1 MTTASATTLPPPVRG
16 MPVLGL
22 SSSTMAEVVLPPL
35 EVPSS
40 DPPPQPPVLL
50 LELELLL
57 ELLEPE
63 LEPELELL
71 ELEPELLEPE
81 LLEPELELLDPLE
94 LLELLLLPGVSPPPV
109 LGMTSPSLIFVLQPM
124 Q

>member
-1 MTTASATTLPPPVRG
+1 MTIASATTFPPPVRG

-35 EVPSS
+35 EDPSS

-50 LELELLL
+50 LEVELLL

-71 ELEPELLEPE
+71 ELDPELLE
-81 LLEPELELLDPLE
+81 LEPELELLDPLE

-109 LGMTSPSLIFVLQPM
+109 LGMGLPFSIIVLQLL

>member
-1 MTTASATTLPPPVRG
+1 M
-16 MPVLGL
+16 GL

-35 EVPSS
+35 EAPSS

-57 ELLEPE
+57 ELL
-63 LEPELELL
+63 L
-71 ELEPELLEPE
+71 ELE
-81 LLEPELELLDPLE
+81 LEPELELLDPLE
-94 LLELLLLPGVSPPPV
+94 LLLLLLPGVSPPPV
-109 LGMTSPSLIFVLQPM
+109 LGMNSPGLIIVLQSM

>member
-1 MTTASATTLPPPVRG
+1 M
-16 MPVLGL
+16 GL

-35 EVPSS
+35 EDPSS

-57 ELLEPE
+57 EPELLE

-71 ELEPELLEPE
+71 ELELELLDP
-81 LLEPELELLDPLE
+81 ELLDPLE
-94 LLELLLLPGVSPPPV
+94 LLELLLLPGVSPPLV
-109 LGMTSPSLIFVLQPM
+109 MGMGLPFSIIVLQLL

>member
-1 MTTASATTLPPPVRG
+1 

-35 EVPSS
+35 EDPSS

-63 LEPELELL
+63 LELE
-71 ELEPELLEPE
+71 
-81 LLEPELELLDPLE
+81 LEPELELLDPLE
-94 LLELLLLPGVSPPPV
+94 LLLLPGVSPPV
-109 LGMTSPSLIFVLQPM
+109 LGMASPSLIFVLQPL

>member
-1 MTTASATTLPPPVRG
+1 

-35 EVPSS
+35 EDPSS

-63 LEPELELL
+63 LELE
-71 ELEPELLEPE
+71 
-81 LLEPELELLDPLE
+81 LEPELELLDP
-94 LLELLLLPGVSPPPV
+94 LELLLLPGVSPPPV
-109 LGMTSPSLIFVLQPM
+109 LGMASPSLIFVLQPL

>member
-1 MTTASATTLPPPVRG
+1 M
-16 MPVLGL
+16 GL

-35 EVPSS
+35 EDPSS

-57 ELLEPE
+57 EPELLE

-71 ELEPELLEPE
+71 ELELELELLDP
-81 LLEPELELLDPLE
+81 ELLDPLE
-94 LLELLLLPGVSPPPV
+94 LLELLLLPGVSPPLV
-109 LGMTSPSLIFVLQPM
+109 MGMGLPFSIIVLQLL

>member
-1 MTTASATTLPPPVRG
+1 

-35 EVPSS
+35 EDPSS

-63 LEPELELL
+63 LELE
-71 ELEPELLEPE
+71 
-81 LLEPELELLDPLE
+81 LEPELELLDPLE
-94 LLELLLLPGVSPPPV
+94 LLELLLLPGVSPPV
-109 LGMTSPSLIFVLQPM
+109 LGMASPSLIFVLQPL

>member
-1 MTTASATTLPPPVRG
+1 MTIASATTFPPPVRG

-35 EVPSS
+35 EDPSS

-63 LEPELELL
+63 LEL
-71 ELEPELLEPE
+71 
-81 LLEPELELLDPLE
+81 ELELLDP
-94 LLELLLLPGVSPPPV
+94 LELLLLPGVSPPV
-109 LGMTSPSLIFVLQPM
+109 LGMASPSLIFVLQPL

>member
-1 MTTASATTLPPPVRG
+1 M
-16 MPVLGL
+16 GL

-63 LEPELELL
+63 LLDPELEPELELL
-71 ELEPELLEPE
+71 ELDPELLE
-81 LLEPELELLDPLE
+81 LEPELELLDPLE

-109 LGMTSPSLIFVLQPM
+109 LGRVWPCSSITPQLEQWRSPE
-124 Q
+124 

>member
-1 MTTASATTLPPPVRG
+1 M
-16 MPVLGL
+16 GL

-35 EVPSS
+35 EDPSS

-57 ELLEPE
+57 DLLEPE
-63 LEPELELL
+63 LELE
-71 ELEPELLEPE
+71 
-81 LLEPELELLDPLE
+81 LEPELELLDP
-94 LLELLLLPGVSPPPV
+94 LELLLLPGVSPPPV
-109 LGMTSPSLIFVLQPM
+109 LGMASPSLIFVLQPL

>member
-1 MTTASATTLPPPVRG
+1 MTIASATTFPPPVRG

-35 EVPSS
+35 EDPSS

-57 ELLEPE
+57 ELLELE
-63 LEPELELL
+63 LLEPELEL
-71 ELEPELLEPE
+71 ELEPEPE
-81 LLEPELELLDPLE
+81 LEPELELLDPLE
-94 LLELLLLPGVSPPPV
+94 LLELLLLPGVSPPLV
-109 LGMTSPSLIFVLQPM
+109 MGMGLPFSIIVLQLL